1 MSLKTQLQLHP
12 TSFLLWRRLLEESP
26 TDENYQLAYY
36 RTQYDVTNNYEM
48 WGLYYKHCRNKIH
61 DAASLD
67 QLWLQQLRIPSLDY
81 ESLLSDYSRFVSDHF
96 GEKYTDKM
104 KEILQIKK
112 KVTQILEK
120 IEPWELQRQDRSP
133 EYWIGYLKALHGS
146 KVLDR
151 VTKNRLIQCTVER
164 SLSIQV
170 FVPVIQTYLSF
181 NLEVDELAFWERVV
195 QIEPSNVEAWI
206 QYIHD
211 CFPDQFQRARSQ
223 FNSYTD
229 LNLAPVFCEIL
240 RMELRMLK
248 ENPAMAQP
256 LLMEDTYNYFSR
268 ALKAGDIFHTA
279 AKLCIEVQEEMG
291 DIDRITNDFLLPF
304 LEAFDSQTDVWL
316 YAIDF
321 EKRHGNLR
329 HVTDLFKKAMDLAE
343 RLDWPERLAA
353 EWKRFELLKGTDE
366 SQEFCTEVCGLALS
380 RIKEKKRRL
389 SELEVGQKLEL
400 SQNKRR
406 AHEDTAE
413 TKLRKPKPE
422 TRDREHLTILVANL
436 PPSIDETALTDI
448 FSSCG
453 KIRSVSLFDGKATIE
468 FTDEQ
473 GLLSAMKKNGK
484 IIEDSPIEVVH
495 LQNNTL
501 WVANYP
507 PEKTVEDL
515 KKIFGQYG
523 EVLAVR
529 LPSLKSN
536 VQRRFCYVEYS
547 SEHDAA
553 SAMKVLDGHTIQG
566 KTGDY
571 KLTVKISNPDARQ
584 DRKGA
589 LEEGRQVYVSDLD
602 FYKVDED
609 KLSEEFSKYGDV
621 ELIRIPVKRDGMSKK
636 LNNGFAFVSFK
647 SSSDAV
653 KSLELDGKLLAGR
666 PMKVELATP
675 KKKKVSV
682 IGTGKFDKARTIS
695 VLNVDDKISTENLK
709 TTFEEIG
716 PVTQIEWQPA
726 NNAALVEFESVRSS
740 GMADFKF
747 NGRKIGDTT
756 VRIGTFQ
763 DFLKLKR
770 NKT

>member
-1 MSLKTQLQLHP
+1 MSLKAQLQLHP

-36 RTQYDVTNNYEM
+36 RIQFDVTNNYKM
-48 WGLYYKHCRNKIH
+48 WGLYYKHCTAKVH
-61 DAASLD
+61 EAGELD
-67 QLWLQQLRIPSLDY
+67 QLWLQQLQIPSLDY
-81 ESLLSDYSRFVSDHF
+81 DSLLNDYSKFVSDHF
-96 GEKYTDKM
+96 GEQYTDKM
-104 KEILQIKK
+104 KNILQIKK

-120 IEPWELQRQDRSP
+120 IEPWELHRQDRSP
-133 EYWIGYLKALHGS
+133 DYWIGYLKALHGS

-151 VTKNRLIQCTVER
+151 VTKKRLIQCTVER
-164 SLSIQV
+164 SLGVQV

-181 NLEVDELAFWERVV
+181 NLEVDESAFWERVV
-195 QIEPSNVEAWI
+195 QIEPYNAEAWI
-206 QYIHD
+206 QYIRD
-211 CFPDQFQRARSQ
+211 SPVDQLQRIRSQ
-223 FNSYTD
+223 FNSHPD
-229 LNLAPVFCEIL
+229 LILVPVFCEIL
-240 RMELRMLK
+240 RMELRLFK
-248 ENPAMAQP
+248 QNASVAQP
-256 LLMEDTYNYFSR
+256 LLMEDTYNFFSR
-268 ALKAGDIFHTA
+268 TLKAGDIFHTVP
-279 AKLCIEVQEEMG
+279 KLCIEIQEDIG
-291 DIDRITNDFLLPF
+291 DVDGIRRNILTPF
-304 LEAFDSQTDVWL
+304 LENFDNQTEAWL
-316 YAIDF
+316 YVAEF
-321 EKRHGNLR
+321 EKRHGNYR
-329 HVTDLFKKAMDLAE
+329 HVTDLFKKAMGIAE
-343 RLDWPERLAA
+343 KLDWPERLAS

-366 SQEFCTEVCGLALS
+366 SQEYCDEVCKRALT
-380 RIKEKKRRL
+380 RIKGSKRRL
-389 SELEVGQKLEL
+389 SEHEVEEK
-400 SQNKRR
+400 SQGPHSKRR

-413 TKLRKPKPE
+413 TKPRKQKTE
-422 TRDREHLTILVANL
+422 TRDREHLTVLVANL
-436 PPSIDETALTDI
+436 PPSIDEKELTDS

-453 KIRSVSLFDGKATIE
+453 KIRSFSLLQGKATIE

-473 GLLSAMKKNGK
+473 GLLSAMKKNGT

-507 PEKTVEDL
+507 PEKTAEDL
-515 KKIFGQYG
+515 RNIFGQYG
-523 EVLAVR
+523 EILSVR

-547 SEHDAA
+547 SEQDAA
-553 SAMKVLDGHTIQG
+553 SAVKALDGHTIRG
-566 KTGDY
+566 KTGDF
-571 KLTVKISNPDARQ
+571 KLTVKVSNPDARQ

-609 KLSEEFSKYGDV
+609 RLSELFSKFGDI
-621 ELIRIPVKRDGMSKK
+621 EMIRIPVKRDEKIKK
-636 LNNGFAFVSFK
+636 LNNGFAFISFK

-653 KSLELDGKLLAGR
+653 NSLELDGNLLAGR

-682 IGTGKFDKARTIS
+682 IGTGKFDRARTIS
-695 VLNVDDKISTENLK
+695 VLNVDDKLNTENLK
-709 TTFEEIG
+709 AIFEEIG
-716 PVTQIEWQPA
+716 PVTQIELQPE
-726 NNAALVEFESVRSS
+726 NNAALIEFETVRSS

-747 NGRKIGDTT
+747 NGRKIGDTI